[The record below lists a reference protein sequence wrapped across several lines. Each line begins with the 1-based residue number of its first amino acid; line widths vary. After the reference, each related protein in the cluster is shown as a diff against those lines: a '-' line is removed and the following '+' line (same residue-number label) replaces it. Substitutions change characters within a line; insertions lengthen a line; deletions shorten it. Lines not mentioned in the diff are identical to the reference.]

1 MELIAV
7 EKTRNSIYEIT
18 YKSGFLK
25 KTKTEKVYPW
35 VGYWRYFKN
44 GETLP
49 YRIETT
55 LDNIGKFLKDGDIFI
70 VKAEGEKLS

>member
-7 EKTRNSIYEIT
+7 KKTRNSIYEIT

-55 LDNIGKFLKDGDIFI
+55 LNNIGKFLKDGDIFI

>member
-7 EKTRNSIYEIT
+7 KKISNSIYEIT

-25 KTKTEKVYPW
+25 KIKTEKVYPW
-35 VGYWRYFKN
+35 VGYWKYVKN
-44 GETLP
+44 GDSLG
-49 YRIETT
+49 YRIETS
-55 LDNIGKFLKDGDIFI
+55 LNNIAQFLKDGDIFF